1 MDPSVL
7 GLAGIGVLL
16 LIIFFF
22 DVPVGFA
29 MGIVGFVGF
38 WMAINFKAAL
48 GMIGEETWKTF
59 SSYGLTVIP
68 LFILMGQ
75 ICFYSGVNERM
86 YRWAN
91 VLMGGL
97 KGGLAMATILA
108 CAGFAAICGSN
119 TATAATMA
127 TVALP
132 EMKKYG
138 YRPEFSAG
146 VVATGATLGV
156 MIPPSVV
163 LIIIGLQTGQ
173 SIGILFSGA
182 IVPGI
187 ILTLGFL
194 LAVGVCATVVEG
206 LAPSGKKTSFQ
217 EKLRAI
223 LGFWEVFLL
232 FALVMGGLFFGF
244 FTPSE
249 AGAAGAFLALLISL
263 IFKNI
268 SFQKLIN
275 AFDDTL
281 RITSMIYVII
291 LGAVI
296 FGRFLTITRIPYNVA
311 GVVASLSLP
320 PWAIVALIFLIYLIG
335 GAIMD
340 ALALL
345 LITIPIFFPIVR
357 SLGYDPVWFGVWIT
371 LVTTM
376 GAITPPVGINAFIVA
391 SMDRDVNL
399 SGVIKGVILFL
410 PVFVGVVFLLVAF
423 PSIVSYLPRCV
434 FKMY

>member
-1 MDPSVL
+1 MNL
-7 GLAGIGVLL
+7 GMLGVMGIVLL
-16 LIIFFF
+16 AIIIFFF
-22 DVPVGFA
+22 EIPVGFA

-38 WMAINFKAAL
+38 WMALNFKAAV
-48 GMIGEETWKTF
+48 GMIGEETWKIF

-75 ICFYSGVNERM
+75 ICFYSGLNERM

-97 KGGLAMATILA
+97 RGGLAMATILA

-138 YRPEFSAG
+138 YRSDFSAG

-182 IVPGI
+182 IVPGL

-194 LAVGVCATVVEG
+194 LAVGIYSSVMKEI
-206 LAPSGKKTSFQ
+206 APAGGRTYFKD
-217 EKLRAI
+217 KLRAL
-223 LGFWEVFLL
+223 LGFWEVLLL
-232 FALVMGGLFFGF
+232 FSMVMGGLFLGF

-249 AGAAGAFLALLISL
+249 AGAAGAFMALLLSVV
-263 IFKNI
+263 FKNI
-268 SFQKLIN
+268 SFKKLLH

-296 FGRFLTITRIPYNVA
+296 FGRFLTITRIPYNA
-311 GVVASLSLP
+311 AQMVASLSLSR
-320 PWAIVALIFLIYLIG
+320 WAIMGLIFLIYLIG

-399 SGVIKGVILFL
+399 SGVIKGVLLFL
-410 PVFVGVVFLLVAF
+410 PVFVLVVFLLVAF
-423 PSIVSYLPRCV
+423 PSLVLYLPV
-434 FKMY
+434 TLLKIY